1 MSKYQL
7 FDSVVLLEPVTLF
20 DGAVAPMGS
29 NGAIVEVYND
39 GEAYE
44 VEIFGN
50 WVKQADNGELIAN
63 QQADAPDVFMETLGV
78 ATLYPQQVMRRL
90 TKHEERL
97 LEIIHKL
104 PEERLA
110 QVVDFAEFL
119 SQKEAVTSN

>member
-20 DGAVAPMGS
+20 DGVVAPMGAT
-29 NGAIVEVYND
+29 GAIVEVYND
-39 GEAYE
+39 GEAYD

-50 WVKQADNGELIAN
+50 WVKQTDNGELIAN

-97 LEIIHKL
+97 LEIIHRL
-104 PEERLA
+104 PEERFA

-119 SQKEAVTSN
+119 SQKIGA

>member
-20 DGAVAPMGS
+20 DGVIAPVGAT
-29 NGAIVEVYND
+29 GAIVEIYND

-50 WVKQADNGELIAN
+50 WVKQADNKELITN
-63 QQADAPDVFMETLGV
+63 QQEDAPDAFMETIGV
-78 ATLYPQQVMRRL
+78 AILYSQQVMRRL
-90 TKHEERL
+90 TKDEEFL

-119 SQKEAVTSN
+119 SQKAS

>member
-20 DGAVAPMGS
+20 DGAVAPMGAT
-29 NGAIVEVYND
+29 GAIVEVYND

-50 WVKQADNGELIAN
+50 WVKQADNGELLKT
-63 QQADAPDVFMETLGV
+63 QHLDEPDTFMETIGV

-97 LEIIHKL
+97 LEIIHRL

-119 SQKEAVTSN
+119 SQKIGA

>member
-20 DGAVAPMGS
+20 DGVIAPVGAT
-29 NGAIVEVYND
+29 GAIVEIYND

-50 WVKQADNGELIAN
+50 WVKQADNEKLITN
-63 QQADAPDVFMETLGV
+63 QQADMPNAFMETLGV
-78 ATLYPQQVMRRL
+78 ATLSPQQVMRRL
-90 TKHEERL
+90 TKHEEHL

-119 SQKEAVTSN
+119 SQKAS